1 MEKTI
6 KIGAT
11 EIRLA
16 SNAATPLRYKMQF
29 GSDFFADLLT
39 LAKALDNQNEDGS
52 FNLNDISYDDLKR
65 VELTLL
71 YNFVWTYAKAADST
85 IPDPITWLESLDSL
99 PLADFAGELQELISH
114 SIQTKKK

>member
-6 KIGAT
+6 EIGAT
-11 EIRLA
+11 KIRLA

-39 LAKALDNQNEDGS
+39 LAKALDNQNEDGE
-52 FNLNDISYDDLKR
+52 FELTNISYDDLKR

-71 YNFVWTYAKAADST
+71 YNFVWTFAKAADSS

-99 PLADFAGELQELISH
+99 PLADFANELQELISH
-114 SIQTKKK
+114 SIQSKKK

>member
-6 KIGAT
+6 TAGNNK
-11 EIRLA
+11 IRLA

-39 LAKALDNQNEDGS
+39 LAKALDNQKDDGTFDLS
-52 FNLNDISYDDLKR
+52 KISYDDLKR

-71 YNFVWTYAKAADST
+71 YNFVWTYAKAANPD
-85 IPDPITWLESLDSL
+85 IPEPITWLEGLDAL
-99 PLADFAGELQELISH
+99 PLSEFAGELQELISH

>member
-99 PLADFAGELQELISH
+99 PLTDFAGELQELISH